1 MNVLTG
7 EILLRVLVLVAI
19 CSLLFMLP
27 FLLVG
32 AGIRKKN
39 RWFIVAGAAW
49 LLLSCGLVR
58 FVSDQFSARHEC
70 ILDHGKTPDG
80 REYVLFQVRTGEPYD
95 VRLYIRNAEGE
106 WRFYYVD
113 PEARPWRHGGRV
125 DFSDGKARVFCGD
138 ELSLTIDLAWYDKV
152 PVHDAYPA
160 EMTAEE
166 VYTSRRYCRNRKA
179 QSK

>member
-1 MNVLTG
+1 M
-7 EILLRVLVLVAI
+7 
-19 CSLLFMLP
+19 
-27 FLLVG
+27 
-32 AGIRKKN
+32 
-39 RWFIVAGAAW
+39 
-49 LLLSCGLVR
+49 
-58 FVSDQFSARHEC
+58 
-70 ILDHGKTPDG
+70 
-80 REYVLFQVRTGEPYD
+80 FQVRTGEPYD

>member
-1 MNVLTG
+1 MN
-7 EILLRVLVLVAI
+7 ILDISMCILVLGAV
-19 CSLLFMLP
+19 LFLI
-27 FLLVG
+27 FLLP
-32 AGIRKKN
+32 I
-39 RWFIVAGAAW
+39 W
-49 LLLSCGLVR
+49 LLLTGVRRKGKLRIVVGMIWLVASCGLVA
-58 FVSDQFSARHEC
+58 FSVDQSSTRHER

-138 ELSLTIDLAWYDKV
+138 ELSRTIDLAWYDKV
-152 PVHDAYPA
+152 PVRDAYPA